1 MITGKTLYD
10 SNGQQFYPYSDANYI
25 YTNIVPTSST
35 LAEDLTAIYNRVKY
49 VEGQV
54 SGEQTINGQFQVD
67 VYYRNSTESTKANII
82 AEENKEN
89 TGWSENMTLP
99 NSSTPYCWKRTRY
112 YWSVGG
118 PTSTPFRTDYEICAT
133 ALYPETQIMYTAILQ
148 IKEGLQG
155 PADYGKDV
163 EDESHS
169 TDKNGEIIKWHNYFP
184 GIDATKIYGYM
195 ATRHRDAGQNWPP
208 DGGWHISLFAQY
220 PVASS
225 STTK

>member
-25 YTNIVPTSST
+25 SSGIVVDTNM
-35 LAEDLTAIYNRVKY
+35 LKDDLIAIWTKA
-49 VEGQV
+49 QQADSKA
-54 SGEQTINGQFQVD
+54 SGEQTIKGQFQVT
-67 VYYRNSTESTKANII
+67 VKYICSTESTKTNIESI
-82 AEENKEN
+82 TDEQ
-89 TGWSENMTLP
+89 WSDTMSLP
-99 NSSTPYCWKRTRY
+99 TSSSPYCWKRTQY
-112 YWSVGG
+112 YWTVDSST
-118 PTSTPFRTDYEICAT
+118 PTPFRTDYEICAT

>member
-1 MITGKTLYD
+1 MIGKTLYD
-10 SNGQQFYPYSDANYI
+10 SNGQQFYPYSDAEYI
-25 YTNIVPTSST
+25 SSGVVVNSNM
-35 LAEDLTAIYNRVKY
+35 LKDDLIAIYNIANRAFSASSGAQAVSGSLQVTVKY
-49 VEGQV
+49 
-54 SGEQTINGQFQVD
+54 IC
-67 VYYRNSTESTKANII
+67 STESTKTNIEVI
-82 AEENKEN
+82 
-89 TGWSENMTLP
+89 TDDQWSDTMTLP
-99 NSSTPYCWKRTRY
+99 TSSTPYCWKRTQY
-112 YWSVGG
+112 YWVVDSS
-118 PTSTPFRTDYEICAT
+118 THTPFRTDYEICAT

-184 GIDATKIYGYM
+184 GLDATKIYGYM

-225 STTK
+225 STT

>member
-25 YTNIVPTSST
+25 YTNIVPASST
-35 LAEDLTAIYNRVKY
+35 LAEDLTALYNKVEYIQNLISGAQAVSGSLQVTVKY
-49 VEGQV
+49 
-54 SGEQTINGQFQVD
+54 IC
-67 VYYRNSTESTKANII
+67 STESTKTNIEAI
-82 AEENKEN
+82 
-89 TGWSENMTLP
+89 TDDQWSDTMTLP
-99 NSSTPYCWKRTRY
+99 TSSTPYCWKRTQY
-112 YWSVGG
+112 YWVVDSS
-118 PTSTPFRTDYEICAT
+118 THTPFRTDYEICAT

-225 STTK
+225 STT

>member
-10 SNGQQFYPYSDANYI
+10 SNGQQFYPYSDAEYI
-25 YTNIVPTSST
+25 FSGVVENSNMLKADLIAIDNKANQAFAAST
-35 LAEDLTAIYNRVKY
+35 GAQAVSGSLQVTVKY
-49 VEGQV
+49 
-54 SGEQTINGQFQVD
+54 IC
-67 VYYRNSTESTKANII
+67 STESTEANIQSI
-82 AEENKEN
+82 TDEQ
-89 TGWSENMTLP
+89 WSDTMSLP
-99 NSSTPYCWKRTRY
+99 NSSTPYCWKRTQY
-112 YWSVGG
+112 KWKINK
-118 PTSTPFRTDYEICAT
+118 TDAPQVIKTIYEICAT

-184 GIDATKIYGYM
+184 GIDANKIYGYM
-195 ATRHRDAGQNWPP
+195 ATRHRDAGQNWPE
-208 DGGWHISLFAQY
+208 DGGWHVALFAQY

-225 STTK
+225 STT

>member
-25 YTNIVPTSST
+25 SSGVVVDSNM
-35 LAEDLTAIYNRVKY
+35 LKDDLIAIYNKANQALAASTGAQAVSGSLQVTVKY
-49 VEGQV
+49 
-54 SGEQTINGQFQVD
+54 IC
-67 VYYRNSTESTKANII
+67 STESTKTNIESI
-82 AEENKEN
+82 TEEQ
-89 TGWSENMTLP
+89 WSDTMTLP
-99 NSSTPYCWKRTRY
+99 TSSAPYCWKCTQY
-112 YWSVGG
+112 KWKINE
-118 PTSTPFRTDYEICAT
+118 TDVPQVVKTIYEICAT

-195 ATRHRDAGQNWPP
+195 ATRHRDAGQNWPS